1 MKLGLFENLAPL
13 DFTKKVN
20 LEKQKEAIKF
30 VRSKFG
36 KEYPNIIDGKSS
48 ITEKKTN
55 SINPANPQEIIGIFQ
70 KAGKQEAE
78 HAIESAA
85 KAFETW
91 KHVPAERRAKYLLD
105 AAKICRKRRFEIN
118 AWMISETGKN
128 YAEADA
134 DTCEGIDF
142 LEFYARE
149 AIRYSEEQ
157 PLTPYPGEKLSYF
170 YIPLGVG
177 LCIPPWNFP
186 WAIMLGITTAAIVAG
201 NTVVMK
207 PSSDSPMMA
216 RLLSDILHEAGLP
229 KGVLNFLVASGAE
242 AGDYMVEH
250 PKTRFITFT
259 GSMEVGLRINELA
272 SKKSDGQI
280 WIKRVIAEMGGK
292 DSIIVDSE
300 AKIDDAV
307 KGVTTSAFGFQGQ
320 KCSAC
325 SRAIVDK
332 KVYNEF
338 VAKLKISVEALQSGE
353 PKENYYSGPVI
364 NAAAERSILEYIEIG
379 KKEGKL
385 LTGGYKIQELPGY
398 FIKPTV
404 FIDLDPMARL
414 SQEEIFGPLLAV
426 IKADNYDHALQ
437 IANNTQ
443 YGLTGAVYSMNRA
456 KLDRARK
463 EFHVG
468 NLYLNRKCTGAIV
481 DVHPFGG
488 FNMSGTDSKAGSRD
502 YLMLFLQGKSVS
514 ELITNITKG
523 VNMPTAKKPAAKK
536 AAPKKPAAK
545 KAAPKKPAAKKTA
558 PKKAAPKK
566 AAPKKVAKKAVAKK
580 TTAKKT
586 VAKKA
591 APKKAAAKKAAP
603 KKAAKK

>member
-523 VNMPTAKKPAAKK
+523 GNMPTEKKPAAKK